1 MYPSLAPPWL
11 LSRHLPERTVC
22 FALSRR
28 FLYQHRDL
36 KLENILL
43 ETSREEG
50 GAPSVKLVD
59 FGLSAI
65 YEENGVSTDV
75 LGSWVR
81 VRGCEPVLYGK
92 TKLQL

>member
-1 MYPSLAPPWL
+1 
-11 LSRHLPERTVC
+11 
-22 FALSRR
+22 
-28 FLYQHRDL
+28 HRDL

-43 ETSREEG
+43 ETSGEEG

-75 LGSWVR
+75 LGS
-81 VRGCEPVLYGK
+81 
-92 TKLQL
+92 